1 MAVSNTIVR
10 RHVRAI
16 KDHVLIQDM
25 NFKERKTK
33 SGIILQT
40 DDGKDHGI
48 RPRWGRVYAIGPLQE
63 EVKIGDWILVE
74 HGRWTRGLE
83 IEDTSGQRT
92 IRRVDP
98 NDILL
103 VSDTLPQDD
112 TMSTAVH
119 VAKQTQ

>member
-74 HGRWTRGLE
+74 HGRWTRGVE
-83 IEDTSGQRT
+83 IITEDGFEAT
-92 IRRVDP
+92 IRRVD
-98 NDILL
+98 NKDIMGIHEGDAPPEDELL
-103 VSDTLPQDD
+103 G
-112 TMSTAVH
+112 H
-119 VAKQTQ
+119 IR